1 MIVKIFFLFF
11 LIIQINTTGSGF
23 SRIIKKKKKKEVQVF
38 TFTVAWEDW
47 YVEKIIKTRLA
58 CTEMSICLVPG
69 TLPLST
75 IGPVASYKNK

>member
-38 TFTVAWEDW
+38 TFTVAWED
-47 YVEKIIKTRLA
+47 
-58 CTEMSICLVPG
+58 
-69 TLPLST
+69 
-75 IGPVASYKNK
+75 